1 MSNAQSILVLPG
13 SRRSGAIS
21 GRVLMAIVRRLEG
34 QGAKADAVLSADLT
48 APLYDGDEEDNEGV
62 PDSIKVLNQ
71 RMDRAAA
78 LVVVSPEYNGLF
90 PPLLKN
96 TLDWMSRSTDE
107 QPGAKVFRGKPVL
120 LIGSSPGANGGLRAL
135 PHLRTQMANLGMH
148 VYGPQLAVG
157 QASKKV
163 DEQGQVIDDDL
174 AQRLD
179 NLVAGFVEFAQSLS
193 G

>member
-1 MSNAQSILVLPG
+1 MTTSKPILVLPG
-13 SRRSGAIS
+13 SRRTGAIS
-21 GRVLMAIVRRLEG
+21 GRVLAATVARL
-34 QGAKADAVLSADLT
+34 QDQQVAVDVVQAGDLT
-48 APLYDGDEEDNEGV
+48 APLYDGDIEQNEGV
-62 PDSIKVLNQ
+62 PAPIIELNR
-71 RMDRAAA
+71 RMDDARA

-96 TLDWMSRSTDE
+96 TLDWMSRTASD
-107 QPGAKVFRGKPVL
+107 QPGIKVFRGKPVL

-135 PHLRTQMANLGMH
+135 PHLRAQMANLGMH

-157 QASKKV
+157 QANKKI
-163 DEQGQVIDDDL
+163 DEQGQVTDDDL

-179 NLVAGFVEFAQSLS
+179 NLVAGFVEFAQRLS